1 MSRFRVVITRRAER
15 DVAALDPVTRGRVRK
30 ALLDLQED
38 PSRRSKKL
46 TNSDLGQF
54 RLRVGDWRIVFD
66 LEGKDIV
73 ILRVGHRR
81 EIYRGR

>member
-1 MSRFRVVITRRAER
+1 MSRFRVVVTRRAER
-15 DVAALDPVTRGRVRK
+15 DVAALDHATRGRIKK
-30 ALLDLQED
+30 ALLELQED
-38 PSRRSKKL
+38 PTRRSKKL
-46 TNSDLGQF
+46 TNSDIGQL

-66 LEGKDIV
+66 LEGKDVV

>member
-1 MSRFRVVITRRAER
+1 MSRFRVVITHRAER
-15 DVAALDPVTRGRVRK
+15 DVAALDTVTRGRIKK
-30 ALLDLQED
+30 ALLDLQAD

-66 LEGKDIV
+66 VEGKDVV